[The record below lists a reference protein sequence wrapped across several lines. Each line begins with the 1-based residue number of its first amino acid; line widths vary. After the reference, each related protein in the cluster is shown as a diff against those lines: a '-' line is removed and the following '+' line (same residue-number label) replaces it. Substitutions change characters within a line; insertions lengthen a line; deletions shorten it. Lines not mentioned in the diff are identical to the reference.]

1 MTVSDEEIRRQLQLG
16 EDSRWEFKEI
26 EFKGNAPVSPRRNDL
41 ADEMGAFANAQGGV
55 MLCGVADDG
64 TIQDMSREQM
74 AALDNL
80 LVEVSTDAIEPPLRI
95 DVHHRELDGQ
105 AFALVKVPRGE
116 AMHERPGRAF
126 VRVGATKR
134 RLSGDER
141 LRLAQSRARS
151 RYLWFD
157 EQVVPETG
165 FETLSERLWE
175 PLLSVE
181 GAADPRRGLM
191 NLRLLAQDEA
201 GVDRATVAGILL
213 CTSSP
218 QDWISQ
224 ATITATQYRGLDRS
238 SGQLDAQEI
247 TGPLPVQIAD
257 AVQFVVRNMRV
268 AARKTPER
276 EDVPQYRK
284 AAVFE
289 AVVNAVAHRDYSV
302 SPRRIRL
309 SMFKDRLEIDSP
321 GRLPNGMTIDGME
334 ASQATRNEV
343 IASVFGR
350 IPVGKV
356 AGSDHRRFLME
367 RRGDGVSII
376 RKETQEAT
384 GTPPQFELVD
394 DASLVLRIPAA
405 KLEMVPADAT
415 VTVYSDGEPLAG
427 IEVLALFPNKTWVRA
442 ITNEAGEAALDL
454 YTTNLPMTIY
464 AAGLGYAAGLMWE
477 WMPNLGGLVLELT
490 PLQSGGAA
498 IFAEG
503 SGHLP
508 GLSGRLEPILDTSN
522 RTYLYA
528 SNIAIEE
535 GRQQPVTFR
544 LGKPLRLTDAHGA
557 ELMVTIVNILGR
569 SSLLQYQPLQPS
581 SAQDRQ

>member
-1 MTVSDEEIRRQLQLG
+1 MTVRDEEICRHLRLG

-26 EFKGNAPVSPRRNDL
+26 EFRGNTPIRPRRSEL
-41 ADEMGAFANAQGGV
+41 ADELGAFANASGGV
-55 MLCGVADDG
+55 MLCGIADDG
-64 TIQDMSREQM
+64 TIQGMSQEQVL
-74 AALDNL
+74 ALDHL
-80 LVEVSTDAIEPPLRI
+80 LLEVSTKAIEPPLRI

-105 AFALVKVPRGE
+105 AFVLAKVPRGK
-116 AMHERPGRAF
+116 AMHQHSGRAF
-126 VRVGATKR
+126 VRVGATNC
-134 RLSGDER
+134 LLTGDER
-141 LRLAQSRARS
+141 LQRAWRHAQSRS
-151 RYLWFD
+151 RRFD
-157 EQVVPETG
+157 QQVVPETG

-181 GAADPRRGLM
+181 GAADPRRGLT
-191 NLRLLAQDEA
+191 NFRLLAQDEA

-213 CTSSP
+213 CTPSP
-218 QDWISQ
+218 QDWFSQ

-276 EDVPQYRK
+276 EDVPQYSK

-302 SPRRIRL
+302 SSRRIRL

-384 GTPPQFELVD
+384 GTPPQYELVD

-405 KLEMVPADAT
+405 KLELVPADAT
-415 VTVYSDGEPLAG
+415 VTVYHDGEPLVG

-442 ITNEAGEAALDL
+442 TTNEAGEAALDL

-464 AAGLGYAAGLMWE
+464 AAGPGYAAGLMWE
-477 WMPNLGGLVLELT
+477 WMPNQGGLLLELT
-490 PLQSGGAA
+490 PLLSGGAA

-503 SGHLP
+503 TGHLP
-508 GLSGRLEPILDTSN
+508 GLSGRLNPILDTSN
-522 RTYLYA
+522 RTYLYVD
-528 SNIAIEE
+528 NIAIEE

-569 SSLLQYQPLQPS
+569 SSLLEYRPLQ
-581 SAQDRQ
+581 Q

>member
-1 MTVSDEEIRRQLQLG
+1 MTVRDEEIRRHLRLG

-26 EFKGNAPVSPRRNDL
+26 EFRGNTPISPRRNEL
-41 ADEMGAFANAQGGV
+41 ADEIGAFANARGGL

-64 TIQDMSREQM
+64 KIQGMSQEQM
-74 AALDNL
+74 LALDHL
-80 LVEVSTDAIEPPLRI
+80 LLEVSTKAIEPPLRI

-105 AFALVKVPRGE
+105 AFVLAKVPRGK
-116 AMHERPGRAF
+116 AMHQHSGRAF
-126 VRVGATKR
+126 VRVGATNC
-134 RLSGDER
+134 LMTGDER
-141 LRLAQSRARS
+141 LQRAWRYALGRS
-151 RYLWFD
+151 RRFD
-157 EQVVPETG
+157 HQVVPETG
-165 FETLSERLWE
+165 FETLNERLWE

-213 CTSSP
+213 CTPSP
-218 QDWISQ
+218 QDWFSQ

-268 AARKTPER
+268 AARKTPVR
-276 EDVPQYRK
+276 EDVPQYSK

-289 AVVNAVAHRDYSV
+289 AAVNAVAHRDYTVPS
-302 SPRRIRL
+302 RRIRL

-321 GRLPNGMTIDGME
+321 GRLPNNMTIDGME

-384 GTPPQFELVD
+384 GTPPQYKLVD

-405 KLEMVPADAT
+405 KLELVPADAT
-415 VTVYSDGEPLAG
+415 VTVYHDGEPLAG

-442 ITNEAGEAALDL
+442 TTNEAGEAALDL

-464 AAGLGYAAGLMWE
+464 AAGPGYAAGLTSE

-490 PLQSGGAA
+490 PLPSGGAA

-503 SGHLP
+503 TGHLP
-508 GLSGRLEPILDTSN
+508 GLSGRLNPILDTSN

-557 ELMVTIVNILGR
+557 ELVVTIVNILGR
-569 SSLLQYQPLQPS
+569 SSLLEYRPPQPS
-581 SAQDRQ
+581 SAQDG